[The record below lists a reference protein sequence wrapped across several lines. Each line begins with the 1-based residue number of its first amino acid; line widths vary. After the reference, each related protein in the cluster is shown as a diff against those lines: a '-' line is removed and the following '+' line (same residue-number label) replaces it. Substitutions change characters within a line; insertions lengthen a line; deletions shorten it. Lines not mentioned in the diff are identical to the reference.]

1 MAKLSDDWYDR
12 MFELLMRQ
20 DQEDA
25 EAVLNK
31 IADAANR
38 KKAAEAEAEK
48 KRAAAQRKTTDREDE
63 LVQLIMDF
71 DKWECKWY
79 GSELNKTEPMTESA
93 ARGVAKFIDKLLD
106 SGYYFGLN

>member
-1 MAKLSDDWYDR
+1 MARLSDDWYDR

-20 DQEDA
+20 DQEDV
-25 EAVLNK
+25 EGVLDK

-48 KRAAAQRKTTDREDE
+48 KRAAAQKDYHKEEE
-63 LVQLIMDF
+63 LVELILAF
-71 DKWECKWY
+71 DKWMQDYY
-79 GSELNKTEPMTESA
+79 GDKLGSADPMTESA
-93 ARGVAKFIDKLLD
+93 AASVAKVMIKLMD

>member
-1 MAKLSDDWYDR
+1 MARLNDDWYDR
-12 MFELLMRQ
+12 MFDLLMRQ

-48 KRAAAQRKTTDREDE
+48 KRLAAQKDYHKEEE
-63 LVQLIMDF
+63 LVELVLAV
-71 DKWECKWY
+71 DKWMLEYY
-79 GSELNKTEPMTESA
+79 GDKLGNADPMEESA
-93 ARGVAKFIDKLLD
+93 AAGVAKVLIKLMD

>member
-1 MAKLSDDWYDR
+1 MAKLSDDYFDR

-25 EAVLNK
+25 EGILNR

-38 KKAAEAEAEK
+38 KKAAEAEAKK
-48 KRAAAQRKTTDREDE
+48 KRLAAHHKEEE
-63 LVQLIMDF
+63 LVELVLAF
-71 DKWECKWY
+71 DKWMLEYY
-79 GSELNKTEPMTESA
+79 GDKLGSADPMDESA
-93 ARGVAKFIDKLLD
+93 AAGVAKVLIKLMD

>member
-1 MAKLSDDWYDR
+1 MARLNDDWYDR
-12 MFELLMRQ
+12 MFDLLMRQ

-25 EAVLNK
+25 EGVLNK

-48 KRAAAQRKTTDREDE
+48 RRLAAQKDYHKEEE
-63 LVQLIMDF
+63 LVELILAF
-71 DKWECKWY
+71 DKWMQDYY
-79 GSELNKTEPMTESA
+79 GDKLGSADPMTESA
-93 ARGVAKFIDKLLD
+93 AAGVAKVLIKLMN

>member
-1 MAKLSDDWYDR
+1 MAKLSDDYFDR

-25 EAVLNK
+25 EGILNR

-48 KRAAAQRKTTDREDE
+48 KRLAARKDYHKEEE
-63 LVQLIMDF
+63 LVELILAF
-71 DKWECKWY
+71 DKWMLDYY
-79 GSELNKTEPMTESA
+79 GDKLGSADPMTESA
-93 ARGVAKFIDKLLD
+93 AAGVAKVLIKLMD

>member
-1 MAKLSDDWYDR
+1 MGRLSDDWYDR

-25 EAVLNK
+25 EAILDK

-48 KRAAAQRKTTDREDE
+48 RRAAAQTDREDE

-71 DKWECKWY
+71 DKWEHKWY
-79 GSELNKTEPMTESA
+79 GSELGKTEPMTESA
-93 ARGVAKFIDKLLD
+93 ARGVAKIMDKLMD
-106 SGYYFGLN
+106 SGYFFGL

>member
-1 MAKLSDDWYDR
+1 MAKLSDDYFDR

-25 EAVLNK
+25 EGVLNR

-48 KRAAAQRKTTDREDE
+48 KRLAARKDYHKEEE
-63 LVQLIMDF
+63 LVELILAF
-71 DKWECKWY
+71 DKWMQDYY
-79 GSELNKTEPMTESA
+79 GDKLGSADPMTESA
-93 ARGVAKFIDKLLD
+93 AAGVAKVLIKLMD

>member
-1 MAKLSDDWYDR
+1 MAKLSDDYFDR

-25 EAVLNK
+25 EGILNR

-48 KRAAAQRKTTDREDE
+48 KRLAARKDYHKEEE
-63 LVQLIMDF
+63 LVELILAS
-71 DKWECKWY
+71 DKWMQDYY
-79 GSELNKTEPMTESA
+79 GDKLGSADPMTESA
-93 ARGVAKFIDKLLD
+93 AAGVAKVLIKLMD

>member
-1 MAKLSDDWYDR
+1 MAKLSDDYFDR

-25 EAVLNK
+25 EGILNR

-48 KRAAAQRKTTDREDE
+48 KRLAAKKDYHKEEE
-63 LVQLIMDF
+63 LVELILAF
-71 DKWECKWY
+71 DKWMQDYY
-79 GSELNKTEPMTESA
+79 GDKLGSADPMTESA
-93 ARGVAKFIDKLLD
+93 AAGVAKVLIKLMD

>member
-1 MAKLSDDWYDR
+1 MAKLSDDYFDR

-25 EAVLNK
+25 EGILNR

-48 KRAAAQRKTTDREDE
+48 KRLAARKDYHKEEE
-63 LVQLIMDF
+63 LIELILAF
-71 DKWECKWY
+71 DKWMQDYY
-79 GSELNKTEPMTESA
+79 GDKIGSADPMTESA
-93 ARGVAKFIDKLLD
+93 AAGVAKVLIKLMD

>member
-1 MAKLSDDWYDR
+1 MAKLSDEYFDR

-25 EAVLNK
+25 EGVLNR

-48 KRAAAQRKTTDREDE
+48 RRAAARKDYHKEEE
-63 LVQLIMDF
+63 LVELILAF
-71 DKWECKWY
+71 DKWMQDYY
-79 GSELNKTEPMTESA
+79 GDKLGSADPMTESA
-93 ARGVAKFIDKLLD
+93 AAGVAKVLIKLMD
-106 SGYYFGLN
+106 SGYYFGL

>member
-12 MFELLMRQ
+12 MFDLLMRQ

-25 EAVLNK
+25 EGILNR

-48 KRAAAQRKTTDREDE
+48 KRLAARKDYHKEEE
-63 LVQLIMDF
+63 LVELILAF
-71 DKWECKWY
+71 DKWMQDYY
-79 GSELNKTEPMTESA
+79 GDKLGSADPMTESA
-93 ARGVAKFIDKLLD
+93 AAGVAKVLIKLMD

>member
-1 MAKLSDDWYDR
+1 MAKLSDDYFDR

-25 EAVLNK
+25 EGILNR

-48 KRAAAQRKTTDREDE
+48 KRLAARKDYHKEEE
-63 LVQLIMDF
+63 LVELILAF
-71 DKWECKWY
+71 DKWMQEYY
-79 GSELNKTEPMTESA
+79 GDKLGSADPMTESA
-93 ARGVAKFIDKLLD
+93 AAGVAKVLIKLMD

>member
-1 MAKLSDDWYDR
+1 MAKLSDDYFDR

-25 EAVLNK
+25 EGILNR

-48 KRAAAQRKTTDREDE
+48 KRLAARKDYHKEEE
-63 LVQLIMDF
+63 LVELILAF
-71 DKWECKWY
+71 DKWMQDYY
-79 GSELNKTEPMTESA
+79 GDKIGSADPMTESA
-93 ARGVAKFIDKLLD
+93 AAGVAKVLIKLMD

>member
-1 MAKLSDDWYDR
+1 MAKLSDDYFDR

-25 EAVLNK
+25 EGILNR

-48 KRAAAQRKTTDREDE
+48 KRLAARKDYHKEEE
-63 LVQLIMDF
+63 LVELILAF
-71 DKWECKWY
+71 DKWMQDYY
-79 GSELNKTEPMTESA
+79 GDKLGSADPMTESA
-93 ARGVAKFIDKLLD
+93 AAGVAKVLIKLMD

>member
-1 MAKLSDDWYDR
+1 MARLSDDWYDR
-12 MFELLMRQ
+12 MFDLLMRQ

-25 EAVLNK
+25 EAVLDK

-48 KRAAAQRKTTDREDE
+48 KRLAARKDYHKEEE
-63 LVQLIMDF
+63 LVELILAF
-71 DKWECKWY
+71 DKWMQEYYADKL
-79 GSELNKTEPMTESA
+79 GSADPMTESA
-93 ARGVAKFIDKLLD
+93 AAGVAKVLIKLMD